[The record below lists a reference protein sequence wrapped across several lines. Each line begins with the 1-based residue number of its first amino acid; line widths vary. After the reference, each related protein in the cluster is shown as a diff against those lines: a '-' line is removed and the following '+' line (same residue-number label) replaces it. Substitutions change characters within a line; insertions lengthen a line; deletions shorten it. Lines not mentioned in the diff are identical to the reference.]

1 MSATG
6 HQRTLVR
13 SSAMSALPPEADMLI
28 VGINVCYVPKADIK
42 RVTGK
47 EVGLAKV
54 RQSGS
59 RLATRMAQV
68 LLKANLG
75 RRHGSDVQLFRE
87 LSHHLDSTR
96 RHC

>member
-1 MSATG
+1 MSVLPSKADIR
-6 HQRTLVR
+6 QREWRVR
-13 SSAMSALPPEADMLI
+13 
-28 VGINVCYVPKADIK
+28 YVPKADIK

>member
-1 MSATG
+1 
-6 HQRTLVR
+6 
-13 SSAMSALPPEADMLI
+13 MSALPPIADI
-28 VGINVCYVPKADIK
+28 HHCIEHVCFVPKADIK

-68 LLKANLG
+68 LLKTNLG

-87 LSHHLDSTR
+87 LSHHLDTTR
-96 RHC
+96 RHG